1 MFLQVFSNDLN
12 KFRHTVF
19 INVKPNFSVAN
30 LKFEL
35 FKSVKIPVQRQVI
48 MFLGAILADDF
59 PVARAFN
66 RNRADLQAFDGQKLV
81 CVLRFRDKME
91 FKETLSTSSSMMS
104 RKNERPRDAQ
114 SEFVGLADGCS
125 SASSSASSTSS
136 SEESTPTPS
145 SASVSSTVNEQSCGD
160 PCQVNCCDEGG
171 EGRPPYARVMPEDRR
186 YGVVITNECNPCDC
200 NFDCVLQHLVE
211 SFHSAVDVATLSFSQ
226 CTPAVS
232 FECLLLMV
240 CRDSDTSDW
249 LQRAMRP
256 MSPTYLCTTFIK
268 HFELVRCSFVVP
280 MVVERELCRIFH
292 IMEKQ
297 NCGLDLSKWCVVRK
311 TALDPCS
318 EDYARRVIFD
328 GYPNYELVVYMD
340 NCSKDYILHHC
351 GKILFIMWHLP
362 VDFSTD
368 LPCQ

>member
-1 MFLQVFSNDLN
+1 MFLKVFFNNLN
-12 KFRHTVF
+12 KFRQTVF
-19 INVKPNFSVAN
+19 INVKQNFSVAN
-30 LKFEL
+30 LKSEL

-48 MFLGAILADDF
+48 MFLGTILTDDF
-59 PVARAFN
+59 PVAKAFN
-66 RNRADLQAFDGQKLV
+66 RNRADLQAFDGQELV
-81 CVLRFRDKME
+81 CLLHFRDKME
-91 FKETLSTSSSMMS
+91 FKETVDLIFNDVPEK
-104 RKNERPRDAQ
+104 RKD
-114 SEFVGLADGCS
+114 SGCS
-125 SASSSASSTSS
+125 IRVRRFGRRLLLSLKFCFK
-136 SEESTPTPS
+136 STPTQS
-145 SASVSSTVNEQSCGD
+145 SACVQSTVNEQGCGD
-160 PCQVNCCDEGG
+160 PCQINCCDQGG

-186 YGVVITNECNPCDC
+186 YGVVITNACDPCDC

-211 SFHSAVDVATLSFSQ
+211 SLHSAVDVATLSFSE

-232 FECLLLMV
+232 FECSLLMV
-240 CRDSDTSDW
+240 CRDIDTSDW

-256 MSPTYLCTTFIK
+256 MNPPYLCTTFIK
-268 HFELVRCSFVVP
+268 HFQLVRCSFVIP

-318 EDYARRVIFD
+318 EDYARKVIFEWSI
-328 GYPNYELVVYMD
+328 NYELVVYMD
-340 NCSKDYILHHC
+340 NCSKDYIENHW